1 MADLLNI
8 LNVNNNS
15 NKSDSELLVE
25 AYKRTQQSR
34 IDAINSKKTSLETRR
49 TFYNTLNTR
58 INTLN
63 SNLDKFKVANAAQLF
78 HTRSVSSSN
87 TSVLTVSAKNTANL
101 GVNEIFVERIAKNDI
116 LISQQLNLSNSFGE
130 SAGTKTFQLIV
141 GGETKNVQVEFNGSE
156 TNQEALQKLVAAI
169 NNTENIGI
177 RASFI
182 KDTSNTGRLSL
193 TSTETGADKRISF
206 ADSDVLEKLGF
217 TVSGLNPEST
227 SRTTISGTG
236 AGYKLSN
243 YEELDAKLDVNG
255 ISVTRGSNTINDLL
269 EGLTITLRKA
279 QENGETPVTITTNID
294 VSQVENLIN
303 PLISSYNSLLTHLRD
318 SKSVQRQDP
327 AMSTLYSNLRAIS
340 TQNVS
345 GLDEGY
351 PTLLTEIG
359 FKINNDG
366 TLTLS
371 DKTKLENYLK
381 DNPDKVAKL
390 FTSEDGFV
398 AKISKVV
405 ENLTGSS
412 GLIRSRN
419 ETLNKQIDAT
429 VKRKTELEARIDKQA
444 NILRKEYEKSLQLYI
459 RAQSQFSVISNYAS
473 YTMSLLT
480 NAR

>member
-8 LNVNNNS
+8 LNINNNS

-49 TFYNTLNTR
+49 TFYNTLNSR

-63 SNLDKFKVANAAQLF
+63 SNLDKFKVNNAAQLF

-87 TSVLTVSAKNTANL
+87 TSVLTVSAQNSANL

-141 GGETKNVQVEFNGSE
+141 GGEAKNVQVEFNGSE
-156 TNQEALQKLVAAI
+156 TNQEALQKLVSAI

-193 TSTETGADKRISF
+193 TSTETGADNRISF

-217 TVSGLNPEST
+217 TISGLNPEST

-243 YEELDAKLDVNG
+243 YQELDAKLDVNG

-398 AKISKVV
+398 AKVSKVI

-419 ETLNKQIDAT
+419 ETLNKQIEST

-459 RAQSQFSVISNYAS
+459 RAQSQFSIISNYAS

>member
-8 LNVNNNS
+8 LNINNNS

-49 TFYNTLNTR
+49 TFYNTLNSR

-63 SNLDKFKVANAAQLF
+63 SNLDKFKVNNAAQLF

-87 TSVLTVSAKNTANL
+87 TSVLTVSAQNSANL

-141 GGETKNVQVEFNGSE
+141 GGEAKNVQVEFNGSE
-156 TNQEALQKLVAAI
+156 TNQEALQKLVSAI

-193 TSTETGADKRISF
+193 TSTETGADNRISF

-217 TVSGLNPEST
+217 TISGLNPEST

-243 YEELDAKLDVNG
+243 YQELDAKLDVNG

-327 AMSTLYSNLRAIS
+327 AMSTLYSNLRAMS

-398 AKISKVV
+398 AKVSKVI

-419 ETLNKQIDAT
+419 ETLNKQIEST

-459 RAQSQFSVISNYAS
+459 RAQSQFSIISNYAS